1 MNITHIPVSVKQN
14 QKQVNIS
21 KLMKKTQNMEIF
33 EREDMQYNYARTFL
47 VLSQLPSENVYKF
60 KYFSSRYKILV

>member
-21 KLMKKTQNMEIF
+21 KLMKKTQDMEIF
-33 EREDMQYNYARTFL
+33 KREDMQYNYARTFP
-47 VLSQLPSENVYKF
+47 VLSQ
-60 KYFSSRYKILV
+60 

>member
-21 KLMKKTQNMEIF
+21 KLMKKLKIWKFLKEKTCDII
-33 EREDMQYNYARTFL
+33 MQGLFQHCPSCL
-47 VLSQLPSENVYKF
+47 VKMYINSSTLPVDTKF
-60 KYFSSRYKILV
+60 